1 MKTFKIS
8 IDFKTLPRFGKAG
21 LDDQDV
27 RDHLG
32 ADQFF
37 SALSLAWI
45 ELFGLADYENT
56 ALKPF
61 LEAESLEKLPWLHSS
76 FFPEINGELYL
87 PAPLIKLSNTKEN
100 LGKKERQPWIRF
112 KAIEK
117 LRRGESLEKDDYAS
131 AIRDYSYEAVNLN
144 NFTKDPQPYITAVL
158 GPNLSILDTKKKST
172 DIALTLSAFLDLT
185 DDKAL
190 EKIKQVCKF
199 LEDEGLGANRSS
211 GYGQIKVIKINEH
224 ENLNDLE
231 NPNRWINL
239 SDYIPR
245 NTGAISEID
254 KIKNDTESA
263 YKLISKSGWVYS
275 SSASASD
282 KRKQKIY
289 MMTPGS
295 SFNFKPIG
303 KLINVGDN
311 KHPSYRYG
319 LVYSLG
325 VRIK

>member
-45 ELFGLADYENT
+45 EVFGLTDYEN
-56 ALKPF
+56 AVLKPF

-87 PAPLIKLSNTKEN
+87 PAPLIKLSNTKAN
-100 LGKKERQPWIRF
+100 PGKKERQPWISL
-112 KAIEK
+112 KTINK
-117 LRRGESLEKDDYAS
+117 LRRGESLSKDDYAS
-131 AIRDYSYEAVNLN
+131 VMRDYSYEAVNLN
-144 NFTKDPQPYITAVL
+144 NFTKDPQPYITTVL
-158 GPNLSILDTKKKST
+158 GPNPTSSDKDKKSA
-172 DIALTLSAFLDLT
+172 DIALTLSAFLDIT
-185 DDKAL
+185 DDKTL
-190 EKIKQVCKF
+190 EKIKQVRKF

-211 GYGQIKVIKINEH
+211 GYGQIKEIRINEH
-224 ENLNDLE
+224 ENLNSLE
-231 NPNRWINL
+231 NPNRWIIL

-245 NTGAISEID
+245 NNTVSEID
-254 KIKNDTESA
+254 KIKHGTESA

-289 MMTPGS
+289 MMASGS
-295 SFNFKPIG
+295 SFSFKPFG
-303 KLINVGDN
+303 KLLNVGDN
-311 KHPSYRYG
+311 EHPSYRYG
-319 LVYSLG
+319 FAYSLG
-325 VRIK
+325 MRIN

>member
-1 MKTFKIS
+1 MNTFKIS
-8 IDFKTLPRFGKAG
+8 IDFKTLPRFGRAG

-45 ELFGLADYENT
+45 ELFGLTDYEN
-56 ALKPF
+56 AVLKPF
-61 LEAESLEKLPWLHSS
+61 LEAESVEKLPWLHSS
-76 FFPEINGELYL
+76 FFPEVNGELYL
-87 PAPLIKLSNTKEN
+87 PAPLIKLSNTKAN
-100 LGKKERQPWIRF
+100 LDKKERQPWIRF
-112 KAIEK
+112 KAIEQ

-131 AIRDYSYEAVNLN
+131 VIRDYSYEAVNLN

-158 GPNLSILDTKKKST
+158 GPSLGVLDVEKKSA
-172 DIALTLSAFLDLT
+172 DIALTLSAFLDIT
-185 DDKAL
+185 DE

-211 GYGQIKVIKINEH
+211 GYGQIKKIRIDKY
-224 ENLNDLE
+224 ENLNSLE
-231 NPNRWINL
+231 NPNRWIAL

-245 NTGAISEID
+245 DTGAISEID
-254 KIKNDTESA
+254 KIKNSTESA
-263 YKLISKSGWVYS
+263 YKLISKSGWIYS

-289 MMTPGS
+289 MMASGS
-295 SFNFKPIG
+295 SFSFKPFG
-303 KLINVGDN
+303 KLVNVGDN
-311 KHPSYRYG
+311 EYPSYRYG
-319 LVYSLG
+319 FAYSLG
-325 VRIK
+325 MRIN

>member
-158 GPNLSILDTKKKST
+158 GPNLSTLDTKKKST

-211 GYGQIKVIKINEH
+211 GYGQIKAIKINEH
-224 ENLNDLE
+224 ENLNSLE
-231 NPNRWINL
+231 NPNRWITL

-245 NTGAISEID
+245 DTGAVSEID
-254 KIKNDTESA
+254 KIKNGTESA
-263 YKLISKSGWVYS
+263 YKLISKSGWVYR

-289 MMTPGS
+289 MMASGS

-303 KLINVGDN
+303 KFVNVGDDE
-311 KHPSYRYG
+311 HPSYRYG
-319 LVYSLG
+319 LTYTLG
-325 VRIK
+325 LRIN